1 MRMHALKIERKNRIK
16 VLEVTSLFNVEHM
29 LKAGGKFRSSWH
41 CLKTPHKFYL
51 IRNGSRE

>member
-1 MRMHALKIERKNRIK
+1 MHALKIERKNRIK